1 MRNWI
6 SLASAVVITTVAAC
20 NQQSE
25 TKTASAP
32 ASAGKTSGPEI
43 VYVNSDSLLN
53 NYIYFKEIKDKLEA
67 KGKKTQGDLTAKGQA
82 FQREVAEYQKAAQ
95 TLSAEQRQAT
105 EQRLARKQQELQ
117 AYNQNAGTQIQT
129 EEAAEQQKLYNKV
142 ADYLKGYSKAK
153 GYKMVLTYQKGNSA
167 LLFADSTLDVTKD
180 VLKGL
185 NEEHQKS
192 KN

>member
-1 MRNWI
+1 MKKWI
-6 SLASAVVITTVAAC
+6 TFASAIVITTVAAC

-32 ASAGKTSGPEI
+32 SASGKSSGPEI

-53 NYIYFKEIKDKLEA
+53 NYVYFKEIKDKLEA
-67 KGKKTQGDLTAKGQA
+67 KGKKTQGDLAVKGQA

-117 AYNQNAGTQIQT
+117 AYSQNAGTQVQT

-142 ADYLKGYSKAK
+142 ADYLKGYSKTK

-192 KN
+192 QK